1 MGQASSVGEMNTEPS
16 DKVNGFQGNNVNNMS
31 INQEKE
37 KSKGPRPNPSG
48 DFRTMPLT
56 AWQKIHANFEAGGGT
71 KEKTLRATA
80 PEWTPGTPIFPPVDA
95 QWSVPVRQPSTGNLS
110 GNGTSHTPEAG
121 SRRPSFSP
129 FGYPGAGAA
138 PSASHAPP
146 YPDEVMRQMMMQKAF
161 YDGWVDAAA
170 RAAGAG
176 AAMPPHP
183 HAPGALAPGAVTPP
197 LTPAV
202 QTPVLGGVAAS
213 LNAHVQAMQAAQGQ
227 PPSPARQVAPLSP
240 GALPNT
246 PSQASTGDLSWHQ
259 RTDGLQVPV
268 QAPAGGVIVSGKDSP
283 RSSILK
289 LCGAWGALAAPP
301 APPKPTVR
309 LATEKGFARAG
320 HLGLRQGLKAAF
332 SESRKF

>member
-31 INQEKE
+31 INQDKE
-37 KSKGPRPNPSG
+37 KSKGPHPKPSG

-56 AWQKIHANFEAGGGT
+56 AWQKIHANFEAGGN

-80 PEWTPGTPIFPPVDA
+80 PAWTPGTLFPPIDA
-95 QWSVPVRQPSTGNLS
+95 QWSVPVQTSTGAQS
-110 GNGTSHTPEAG
+110 GNSNSHTPEAG
-121 SRRPSFSP
+121 SRRPSFTP
-129 FGYPGAGAA
+129 YGYPGAAAGA
-138 PSASHAPP
+138 PHAPQ
-146 YPDEVMRQMMMQKAF
+146 YPEQVMQQMMMQKAF

-170 RAAGAG
+170 RAAGS
-176 AAMPPHP
+176 AMPPG
-183 HAPGALAPGAVTPP
+183 APGAAPGAVTPP

-227 PPSPARQVAPLSP
+227 PPSPARQVAPVSP

-259 RTDGLQVPV
+259 RTDGFQVP
-268 QAPAGGVIVSGKDSP
+268 QAPAGGVFVSGKDSP

-301 APPKPTVR
+301 VAPKPTVR
-309 LATEKGFARAG
+309 LATEKGFAHDRAELLFFRRPMERPKELAT
-320 HLGLRQGLKAAF
+320 LGCAKV
-332 SESRKF
+332 